1 MPDVANHD
9 VFICG
14 SPGWMDAAEQA
25 VAGAG
30 VPGEHIHIERF
41 TY

>member
-1 MPDVANHD
+1 

-14 SPGWMDAAEQA
+14 SPGWMDAAERA
-25 VAGAG
+25 AIRAG
-30 VPGEHIHIERF
+30 VPPEHIHIERF

>member
-1 MPDVANHD
+1 VANHD

-25 VAGAG
+25 VIDAG
-30 VPGEHIHIERF
+30 VPADHVHIERF